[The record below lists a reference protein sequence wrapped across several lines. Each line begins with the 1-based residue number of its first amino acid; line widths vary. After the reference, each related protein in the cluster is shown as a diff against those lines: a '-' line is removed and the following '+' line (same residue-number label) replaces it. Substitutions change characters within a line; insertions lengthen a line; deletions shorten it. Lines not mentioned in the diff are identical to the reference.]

1 LWKVLT
7 CLSRTSGEKIRK
19 GIPIEGA
26 FSNAKQTRM
35 GVPRS
40 MLFIDYIVEEN
51 GRYIASRLA
60 KC

>member
-1 LWKVLT
+1 
-7 CLSRTSGEKIRK
+7 LSRTSGEKIRK